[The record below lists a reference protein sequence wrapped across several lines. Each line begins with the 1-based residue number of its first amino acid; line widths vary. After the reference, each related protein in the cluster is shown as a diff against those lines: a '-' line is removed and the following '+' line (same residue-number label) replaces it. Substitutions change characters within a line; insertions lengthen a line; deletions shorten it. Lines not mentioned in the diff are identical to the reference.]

1 MRFLTTAAHRLLLLL
16 LFLIPTAAMLAQDP
30 LTITTTSGALSLQYP
45 DGWQAEEFQEQIYL
59 TNSPAGIDGLDAT
72 NLPPATIM
80 VVVGAMDFTAIDGL
94 STDATFD
101 DVLAY
106 IEGTIEAENAEAAIT
121 LSVSEEVTIQGWRAH
136 RYIGEQAGQ
145 ELYLLVIEV
154 DGSVL
159 GLQALTLAGEMTQFV
174 PTLETIA
181 DSIVYN
187 PPPDVVVT
195 GRVIWQ
201 QTAGLDFEGGNLT
214 ELSDLTVGPDDTLY
228 IADENSGIAV
238 FDAAGNFLRLMF
250 GGELGTAQDVVY
262 APDGTLYAVG
272 GTQVVYHLDTE
283 GNVLGTWGEAGS
295 EPHQFGEA
303 SPFEIEIIPDG
314 GIGNIVTLDN
324 QNAEDGSTVMR
335 VQIWDGEGQLLSH
348 FVPVNEDGSPVA
360 FGFATLAVG
369 PDESIYLA
377 EFGEIYRYSIDGILM
392 EGHIGAAVLSE
403 TSVSDLE
410 IGPDGSLLVATYD
423 GIIYQLDATGEY
435 VRQFGGPQ
443 TDPDPEIDEPIPFV
457 AGEFS
462 APEGVALL
470 SNGDV
475 VVSDTNFDYWQVVRF
490 TFEGE

>member
-1 MRFLTTAAHRLLLLL
+1 MRTAAHRLLLLI
-16 LFLIPTAAMLAQDP
+16 LFSIPTTVILAQDP

-59 TNSPAGIDGLDAT
+59 TNSPEGIDGLDVT
-72 NLPPATIM
+72 HLPPETIM

-121 LSVSEEVTIQGWRAH
+121 LRVSEEVTIQGRRAH

-159 GLQALTLAGEMTQFV
+159 GLQALTLAGEMAQFT
-174 PTLETIA
+174 PILETIA
-181 DSIVYN
+181 DSIVYVA
-187 PPPDVVVT
+187 PPDTVIT

-238 FDAAGNFLRLMF
+238 FDGDGNFLRLIF

-262 APDGTLYAVG
+262 ASDDTLYAVG
-272 GTQVVYHLDTE
+272 GTQVVYHLDTD
-283 GNVLGTWGEAGS
+283 GSVLGTWGEAGS

-324 QNAEDGSTVMR
+324 QNGEDGSTVMR
-335 VQIWDGEGQLLSH
+335 VQIWDGEGRLLSH
-348 FVPVNEDGSPVA
+348 FIPVNEDGSPVA

-369 PDESIYLA
+369 PDGSIYLG
-377 EFGEIYRYSIDGILM
+377 EFGEIYRYSPDGNLM
-392 EGHIGAAVLSE
+392 ESHIGAAVLSE

-423 GIIYQLDATGEY
+423 GIIYQLDAAGAY

-490 TFEGE
+490 TFEDQAN